1 MLIARLRLFALVLA
15 AVAAFSS
22 VAQAQRLPAGVTP
35 EHYTLA
41 LTPDLKAATFTGTES
56 IDVELAQP
64 AMEITLNA
72 IELKI
77 LDVTAEQICDSCGDN
92 SSVKLTGTVTYDVDK
107 EQATLHF
114 PVMLHPEKTT
124 LRLHYTGILNDQL
137 RGFYLSKTARRNYAV
152 TQFEATDARR
162 AFPCWDE
169 PAFKATYDVSLTVDK
184 GDTVIANT
192 PILTDAPLEGD
203 KHTITFQT
211 TPKMS
216 TYLVAFLVGDFKC
229 LSGSADGVPI
239 RACATPDKVQYG
251 KLALDVAEHT
261 LHYYDNYFGI
271 KYPMPKLDMI
281 ALPDF
286 EAGAMENFGAITYR
300 ETDFLL
306 DDTDASLAQK
316 KRVAV
321 VVTHEMAH
329 QWFGDMVTMQWWD
342 NIWLNEGFAT
352 WMESKAAND
361 YKPEWKYK
369 QDDATDLD
377 NALNLDAQATTRTI
391 RATANTPAE
400 INEMFDGIAY
410 EKAGAVIGM
419 VEHYLGEETFREGVH
434 NYLAAHLYANAT
446 AEDFWGAQ
454 TATSHKPVDKI
465 MQSFV
470 TQPGVPLLVFSS
482 GETTSKKGSPTAP
495 ILAAGDPLAD
505 KPVPAGKLA
514 PFDQRPPLGVS
525 PAIGNMPAKYVPWKN
540 RNAKVAVG
548 ITQSR
553 FYLSPTSTGSREQ
566 HWTVPVC
573 FKTVNGPQCEVI
585 SDTTQTVAAPTTEFL
600 YANADAKGYYRSEY
614 TKDEQK
620 AIVNHAENGLTPVER
635 LGLVGDT
642 WALMRSGQGNVGGYM
657 DLVNA
662 LRHDDEYEVQSSA
675 LGKVQAVYDRIADDG
690 DRKQLNAWLVATY
703 APIYAKLPATGGT
716 DDQQQLRA
724 ELFGLL
730 GTAGDEEIVAQAKK
744 IAQKYIADPA
754 SVSPEVAPDALQLAA
769 VHGDAALYE
778 QLLALSKSATNP
790 DVQTTALYNLAS
802 FTDPKL
808 VMQTLDYLSAGG
820 VRNQDSWILYSIL
833 LRHTATREQT
843 WAYIKSHWPQ
853 TKAQM
858 TMASGARLV
867 SAAGVFC
874 TVERRDDVQSFFAAN
889 PVVSAERTLKK
900 TIDAI
905 NDCIQLHSAQEPN
918 LRVWLEHNAPQ
929 M

>member
-1 MLIARLRLFALVLA
+1 MLLSRFRSFVVLFAALA
-15 AVAAFSS
+15 AVSTMAN
-22 VAQAQRLPAGVTP
+22 AQRLPAGVTP
-35 EHYTLA
+35 ESYRLS
-41 LTPDLKAATFTGTES
+41 LTPDLKAATFAGTES
-56 IDVELAQP
+56 IIVHIDAP
-64 AMEITLNA
+64 TMTITLNSA
-72 IELKI
+72 EINI
-77 LDVTAEQICDSCGDN
+77 LDVTAEQLCDSCGDGT
-92 SSVKLTGTVTYDVDK
+92 SVKLNGTVAYDKDK
-107 EQATLHF
+107 EQATLSF
-114 PVMLHPEKTT
+114 PAFLHPEKTT
-124 LRLHYTGILNDQL
+124 LTLHYTGILNDEL

-152 TQFEATDARR
+152 TQFESTDARR

-169 PAFKATYDVSLTVDK
+169 PAFKATYDISLTVDK
-184 GDTVIANT
+184 GDTVISNT
-192 PILTDAPLEGD
+192 PILTDAPLPGD

-216 TYLVAFLVGDFKC
+216 TYLVAFLVGDFQC

-261 LHYYDNYFGI
+261 LHYYDTYFGI

-306 DDTDASLAQK
+306 DEADASLTQK

-352 WMESKAAND
+352 WMESKAANVYRPD
-361 YKPEWKYK
+361 SKYN

-377 NALNLDAQATTRTI
+377 NELNADAQATTRTI

-470 TQPGVPLLVFSS
+470 DEPGVPLLTFSAAAKD
-482 GETTSKKGSPTAP
+482 SK
-495 ILAAGDPLAD
+495 AG
-505 KPVPAGKLA
+505 
-514 PFDQRPPLGVS
+514 
-525 PAIGNMPAKYVPWKN
+525 
-540 RNAKVAVG
+540 VA
-548 ITQSR
+548 QSR
-553 FYLSPTSTGSREQ
+553 FYLSPTATGNRDQ

-573 FKTVNGPQCEVI
+573 FKTAGKAQCALV
-585 SDTTQTVAAPTTEFL
+585 SDTAQTISVPRSAFL

-620 AIVNHAENGLTPVER
+620 KIIEHAESGLTPVER

-642 WALMRSGQGNVGGYM
+642 WSLMRSGQGNVGGYM
-657 DLVNA
+657 DLVAA
-662 LRHDDEYEVQSSA
+662 LRNESEFEVQDSA
-675 LGKVQAVYDRIADDG
+675 LGKVQAVSDRIATDD
-690 DRKQLNAWLVATY
+690 DRKRLNAWLVATY
-703 APIYAKLPATGGT
+703 APIYAKLPSTGGT

-724 ELFGLL
+724 SLFGLL
-730 GTAGDEEIVAQAKK
+730 GTAGDETILAQARK
-744 IAQKYIADPA
+744 IAEKYIADPA
-754 SVSPEVAPDALQLAA
+754 SVDPEIAPDAVQLAA
-769 VHGDAALYE
+769 VHGDAALYDK
-778 QLLALSKSATNP
+778 LLALSKSATNP
-790 DVQTTALYNLAS
+790 DVQTTALYNLAAFS
-802 FTDPKL
+802 DPKL
-808 VMQTLDYLSAGG
+808 VTRTLDYLSSGG
-820 VRNQDSWILYSIL
+820 VRNQDSWILYSLL
-833 LRHTATREQT
+833 LRHPATREQA
-843 WAYIKSHWPQ
+843 WSYIKAHWPQ
-853 TKAQM
+853 TKAQLTM
-858 TMASGARLV
+858 TSGARLV
-867 SAAGVFC
+867 AATGVFC
-874 TVERRDDVQSFFAAN
+874 TAERRDDVQSFFAAN
-889 PVVSAERTLKK
+889 PVVSADRTLKK
-900 TIDAI
+900 TMDTI
-905 NDCIQLHSAQEPN
+905 NDCIQLHNAQEPN
-918 LRVWLEHNAPQ
+918 LKLWLDHNAPQ
-929 M
+929 P